1 MSTCGCV
8 TSLRYGAPMRT
19 ILVDRPIDLLASL
32 SPLVSSH
39 RDPTIRLRH
48 DRVVRASRTP
58 DGPATLDVRRVGE
71 RRFEATAVGPGR
83 DRALEGAP
91 DLLGAEDDL
100 AGFAPQLDPTVA
112 RAHHLRPGLR
122 LIRSGQVEDLLV
134 PTILAQRVTG
144 REAGRAWTRIVQAWG
159 APAPG
164 SSGLRLPPT
173 CAQLAA
179 RPYWEFHHLGVE
191 RSRARRIAVACR
203 ELAASNGFRHPAD
216 ATTYARLLRIPGVGP
231 WTAALVARS
240 TAGDPDAVEVGDFHV
255 KNHITFAL
263 TGDARGS
270 DDRMLEL
277 LAPFAGHRGR
287 VVRLLTSVVRRPPA
301 FGPRRRV
308 VPVDAL

>member
-1 MSTCGCV
+1 
-8 TSLRYGAPMRT
+8 MRT
-19 ILVDRPIDLLASL
+19 IDVDHAIDLLASL

-48 DRVVRASRTP
+48 DRVVRASRTV
-58 DGPATLDVRRVGE
+58 DGPATLEITRVGE
-71 RRFEATAVGPGR
+71 RRFEATADGPGR
-83 DRALEGAP
+83 ERALDAAP
-91 DLLGAEDDL
+91 GLLGAADDL
-100 AGFAPQLDPTVA
+100 TGFTPATDRTVA

-122 LIRSGQVEDLLV
+122 LVRSGQVEDLLV

-144 REAGRAWTRIVQAWG
+144 REAGRSWTRIVLAWG
-159 APAPG
+159 EPAPG

-173 CAQLAA
+173 CAQLAE

-191 RSRARRIAVACR
+191 RSRARRITVACR
-203 ELAASNGFRHPAD
+203 ELAASDGSRYPTDAD
-216 ATTYARLLRIPGVGP
+216 TYDRLLRIPGVGP
-231 WTAALVARS
+231 WTAALVART
-240 TAGDPDAVEVGDFHV
+240 TAGDPDAVEIGDFHV
-255 KNHITFAL
+255 KNHITYAL
-263 TGDARGS
+263 TGEARGS

-301 FGPRRRV
+301 FGARRRV